1 MTTPEPMSPITEDD
15 IADYLVNTPDFF
27 ERHASLLATVQLT
40 HPQSHRTVGLQERQA
55 QMLRDKIKGLEHRIM
70 DMIRHGNENMIL
82 TDKLHRWSCDLLVA
96 QPEHLAESALENI
109 RELFQVPQVA
119 LRLWSLD
126 EAHSQAPYAQ
136 GVTDAVK
143 DLATSLDTPYVGPN
157 TGYEAVQWLPEPT
170 QAASL
175 ALLAAWRVRDE
186 RCTMRLIIRDV
197 GDIPVAALDVATIA
211 QLMRTWKA
219 AGKSDHRC
227 KNARG
232 LLHRLLESAAREGIV
247 EANPLAI
254 ARRAPR
260 GCVISQTPSGDRVRK
275 YSISRLVPKD
285 VGQRLRAL
293 VQECALI
300 GDVES
305 VLDTVAIVFEKQV
318 KERMG

>member
-1 MTTPEPMSPITEDD
+1 MTSPEPMSPITEDD

-40 HPQSHRTVGLQERQA
+40 HPQSHRAVGLQERQA

-96 QPEHLAESALENI
+96 QPEQLAESALENI
-109 RELFQVPQVA
+109 RELFQVPQLA

-126 EAHSQAPYAQ
+126 EAHSHAPYAQ

-175 ALLAAWRVRDE
+175 ALLALRAAPGQTPFGLLVLASPDAQRFNSQMGTDLLE
-186 RCTMRLIIRDV
+186 RLAELA
-197 GDIPVAALDVATIA
+197 GAALSV
-211 QLMRTWKA
+211 L
-219 AGKSDHRC
+219 
-227 KNARG
+227 
-232 LLHRLLESAAREGIV
+232 
-247 EANPLAI
+247 
-254 ARRAPR
+254 RAPQ
-260 GCVISQTPSGDRVRK
+260 G
-275 YSISRLVPKD
+275 
-285 VGQRLRAL
+285 
-293 VQECALI
+293 
-300 GDVES
+300 
-305 VLDTVAIVFEKQV
+305 
-318 KERMG
+318 